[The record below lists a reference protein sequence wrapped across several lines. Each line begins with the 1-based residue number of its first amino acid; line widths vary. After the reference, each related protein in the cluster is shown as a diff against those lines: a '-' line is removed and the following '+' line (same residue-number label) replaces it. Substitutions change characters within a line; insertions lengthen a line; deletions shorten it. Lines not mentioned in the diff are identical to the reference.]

1 MRANLIAA
9 IALAA
14 GTASAQPISENPPT
28 KTIQCIDVGGQS
40 IPASCRVPGSRLDK
54 REDIC
59 TCPAGGQRVEVAV
72 CAKDE
77 KPPPESK
84 ALNIGRRGFAA
95 LATGRRGLL
104 PPHRRAGGLAGA
116 GARRGAAAAAL
127 AGRLGVPAA

>member
-84 ALNIGRRGFAA
+84 ALNIARRTAARDGTLVGDTIDGRRICVAP
-95 LATGRRGLL
+95 RN
-104 PPHRRAGGLAGA
+104 P
-116 GARRGAAAAAL
+116 
-127 AGRLGVPAA
+127 